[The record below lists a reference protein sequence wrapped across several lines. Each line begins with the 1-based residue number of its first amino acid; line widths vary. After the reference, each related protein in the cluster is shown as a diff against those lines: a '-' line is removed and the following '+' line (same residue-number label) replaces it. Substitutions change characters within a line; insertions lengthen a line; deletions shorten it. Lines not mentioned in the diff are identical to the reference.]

1 MIDFTHVEQQTP
13 MDRAFASGQSL
24 TEMADSVAVQQT
36 IAIVTRFKKGDAIPM
51 TKNNKAQPSAVA
63 QIVRLVAIGM
73 AIFQIYTAQFG
84 LYSALVQRS
93 VHLAFAI
100 ALVFLL
106 YPLSRKHK
114 DSFSK
119 PIRLIDW
126 GLAVVGITTL
136 VHIIVSYK
144 TLALRGGEAT
154 AADLWFGS
162 MLILLVLECTRRLM
176 GPALPII
183 TLVAILYTFFGD
195 SIPGLWG
202 HFPIDHEQFISYQY
216 LTTEGLFGI
225 PLGVSASFIFIFI
238 MFGSFLVSS
247 GTGEFF
253 IKFANALAGHFR
265 GGPAKV
271 AVVSSGFFGTISGS
285 AVANVVSTGS
295 FTIPL
300 MKKIGYRDV
309 FAGAVESVSSTGG
322 QFMPPVMGAGAF
334 IMADMLGVPYLEVI
348 KAAIIPG
355 VLYFLALFWMIH
367 MEALKLGLRG
377 LNREELPPLWST
389 IRAGGHLMVPAFLL
403 VGFLIMGYSPMK
415 SGLWAIIAVWV
426 ISAIRKATRMGWR
439 SVLTAMENGATGCLE
454 VALACASAGI
464 VIGCITQTGLGLKF
478 SGLIIQAAGG
488 NLILS
493 CIFVMIASLILGMGL
508 TTSAAY
514 ILTVILGG
522 PVLIELGVNPL
533 AAHMFVFYYACLS
546 TVTPPV
552 ALASFAGAAI
562 AGSKPFATGFESM
575 RLAAVAYLVP
585 FFFIYSPVLIWQ
597 GSLGAICLA
606 IFSATI
612 GTIALGS
619 GMIGYLMDRL
629 NWFNR
634 ILLLAAGIGMI
645 KPGLWTDIFGVAVL
659 GGLAY
664 YQYWNT
670 CKLGNTSVPVA

>member
-1 MIDFTHVEQQTP
+1 MEVTKETDNRI
-13 MDRAFASGQSL
+13 SL
-24 TEMADSVAVQQT
+24 
-36 IAIVTRFKKGDAIPM
+36 I
-51 TKNNKAQPSAVA
+51 A
-63 QIVRLVAIGM
+63 QIVRIVAIAM
-73 AIFQIYTAQFG
+73 AVFQIYTAQFG
-84 LYSALVQRS
+84 LFSALVQRS
-93 VHLAFAI
+93 IHLAFACT
-100 ALVFLL
+100 LVFLI
-106 YPLSRKHK
+106 YPLSKRFAEAY
-114 DSFSK
+114 SW
-119 PIRLIDW
+119 RLRMIDW
-126 GLAVVGITTL
+126 GLAAVAITTL
-136 VHIIVSYK
+136 VHLAMTYK
-144 TLALRGGEAT
+144 TLAMRGGEAST
-154 AADLWFGS
+154 ADLWLGGI
-162 MLILLVLECTRRLM
+162 LLLLVLECTRRLM

-183 TLVAILYTFFGD
+183 TLIAILYTLLGD
-195 SIPGLWG
+195 RIPGMWG

-225 PLGVSASFIFIFI
+225 PLGVSASFIFVFI
-238 MFGSFLVSS
+238 MFGAFLVSS

-253 IKFANALAGHFR
+253 IKFSNALAGHFR

-300 MKKIGYRDV
+300 MKKIGYRGV

-334 IMADMLGVPYLEVI
+334 IMADMLGVGYLEVV
-348 KAAIIPG
+348 KAAILPG
-355 VLYFLALFWMIH
+355 VLYFLALFWMVH

-377 LNREELPPLWST
+377 LNREELPPLWAT
-389 IRAGGHLMVPAFLL
+389 IKAGGHLMIPAFLL
-403 VGFLIMGYSPMK
+403 IGFLIMGYSPMK
-415 SGLWAIIAVWV
+415 AGLWAIISVWV
-426 ISAIRKATRMGWR
+426 ISAIRKATRMGFR
-439 SVLTAMENGATGCLE
+439 AVLNAMEKGATGCLE
-454 VALACASAGI
+454 VALACACAGI
-464 VIGCITQTGLGLKF
+464 VIGCVTQTGLGLKF
-478 SGLIIQAAGG
+478 SGLIIDAAGG

-493 CIFVMIASLILGMGL
+493 LIFVMFASIILGMGL

-585 FFFIYSPVLIWQ
+585 YFFVFSPELIWK
-597 GSLGAICLA
+597 GSLGAIGLA
-606 IFSATI
+606 AFSATI

-619 GMIGYLMDRL
+619 GLMGYLVDRL
-629 NWFNR
+629 NWIFR
-634 ILLLAAGIGMI
+634 LLLLAAGVALIQ
-645 KPGLWTDIFGVAVL
+645 PGLWSDIFGVIVL
-659 GGLAY
+659 GGLAF
-664 YQYWNT
+664 YQRRHGRKT
-670 CKLGNTSVPVA
+670 VAADTVTM